1 MWTKIFLILFA
12 VALAAMGVLTYLSY
26 AQLQSTGFAPKDI
39 AESFLSYAG
48 FYWTFFWISSL
59 ALLITANVV
68 LWLTRR
74 AWALWLT
81 FLYFS
86 IFILVRTWWLNEVY
100 SAYARQNNLSAD
112 GFFGYGILGALI
124 CIAVAVGIFFDQFL
138 VLRMRDRMHG
148 VEKPAEIAGK
158 NEIAEI
164 EINEEEQIV
173 DDKV

>member
-12 VALAAMGVLTYLSY
+12 VALVAMGVLTYLSY
-26 AQLQSTGFAPKDI
+26 AQLQSVGFAPKDI

-59 ALLITANVV
+59 VLLILANVV
-68 LWLTRR
+68 FWLTRR

-100 SAYARQNNLSAD
+100 SAYAKQNNLSAD
-112 GFFGYGILGALI
+112 GFFGYGILGVLI

-138 VLRMRDRMHG
+138 VLRMRDRMQG
-148 VEKPAEIAGK
+148 GDKPAE
-158 NEIAEI
+158 EIVVT
-164 EINEEEQIV
+164 EETPSEENV
-173 DDKV
+173 